1 VELDLKSSNK
11 EDNYNGQERLISRI
25 TVAHA
30 IYFLIIIVAAAL
42 RLLDLGF
49 VPLSPTEATEALA
62 TWDFWQPDS
71 SPVTFSSPIYFS
83 TTVFLTQV
91 LGFTDAVMRLVPAL
105 FGIGLVILPWILR
118 HRIGILGA
126 LLAGLLFALSPSLTV
141 VSRTA
146 GGQSAAIFAGL
157 LCLVAWLRYQET
169 SDKFWFFTLAGA
181 LGLGLV
187 SAPVFYS
194 LVLIFGLAWFT
205 HMVVGPALLSDEEG
219 QPLAT
224 RWPGRQTVRDSAL
237 ILVTVLIVGATAFLL
252 LPGGIGAAADIIAT
266 WTGRILDFVSAQLWL
281 SPFMAIGRYE
291 ITLIILGLPAII
303 WATRNGSSFP
313 TYLVYAICWAFLLIL
328 FQPGEMSN
336 LLVMTI
342 PGYLLIGNF
351 TGQIFG
357 KIVKWYDI
365 AVMLIVLLAGGIAV
379 ANVVRYGRLA
389 AFQSS
394 QAGIYHLL
402 LALTAFV
409 LATIAITIIWSWSEH
424 SVTMGVTAG
433 LLLLL
438 FISMWSSAWWF
449 SRDGRNDTREL
460 WTEVA
465 SDGDV
470 RLLAESIKEISWQ
483 ITNSATDL
491 NIKSTID
498 SPSLRWHLRDMVDLE
513 IVSTF
518 PNSEFSQALIT
529 PMTQVPPLTN
539 DYIGMDFT
547 FLRTET
553 SHILE
558 PQQILT
564 WWLFRESPVPINED
578 RLILWLRA
586 DLAGGSL

>member
-11 EDNYNGQERLISRI
+11 EDNHNSQEGLISRI

-30 IYFLIIIVAAAL
+30 IYFLIVLVAAAL

-62 TWDFWQPDS
+62 TWDFWQPGTD
-71 SPVTFSSPIYFS
+71 PVTFSSPLYFS

-91 LGFTDAVMRLVPAL
+91 LGFEDAVMRLVPAL

-118 HRIGILGA
+118 HRIGVLGA
-126 LLAGLLFALSPSLTV
+126 LIAGLLFALSPSLTV

-157 LCLVAWLRYQET
+157 LCFIAWLRYQET
-169 SDKFWFFTLAGA
+169 NDKYWFFTLAGA
-181 LGLGLV
+181 LGLGLAT
-187 SAPVFYS
+187 APVFYS

-205 HMVVGPALLSDEEG
+205 QWVVGPALLSDEEG
-219 QPLAT
+219 QRLAT
-224 RWPGRQTVRDSAL
+224 RWPGRQTARDSAL
-237 ILVTVLIVGATAFLL
+237 ILASVLIVGATAFLL
-252 LPGGIGAAADIIAT
+252 LPGGIGATADIVVL
-266 WTGRILDFVSAQLWL
+266 WTGRILNFVSAQIWL
-281 SPFMAIGRYE
+281 SPYLAIGRYE

-303 WATRNGSSFP
+303 WATRNESSFP
-313 TYLVYAICWAFLLIL
+313 TYLVYAILWAFLLIL
-328 FQPGEMSN
+328 LQPGEMSN

-357 KIVKWYDI
+357 KIVRWYDVT
-365 AVMLIVLLAGGIAV
+365 VMLIVLLAGGIAV

-394 QAGIYHLL
+394 QTGTYHLL
-402 LALTAFV
+402 LALTAVV
-409 LATIAITIIWSWSEH
+409 LAIIAITMIWSWSEH

-438 FISMWSSAWWF
+438 YISMWSSAWWF

-470 RLLAESIKEISWQ
+470 RLLTESIKEISWQ
-483 ITNSATDL
+483 ITNSETDL

-498 SPSLRWHLRDMVDLE
+498 NPSLRWHLRDMINLE
-513 IVSTF
+513 IVSTL
-518 PNSEFSQALIT
+518 PNSDFSQALIT
-529 PMTQVPPLTN
+529 PVTQIPPLTN
-539 DYIGMDFT
+539 DYIGMDFSY
-547 FLRTET
+547 LRTET

-558 PQQILT
+558 AQQLLT
-564 WWLFRESPVPINED
+564 WWLFRESPVPINEEW
-578 RLILWLRA
+578 LIFWLRA
-586 DLAGGSL
+586 DLVGGSL